1 MCGLSVLWLKIFMKS
16 KTYCFV
22 FTGEFGYELLNW
34 QGRVRKFSSLHPE
47 VKVICASSAAT
58 RLLYSDFAE
67 FIALDSSKAHMRG
80 IADTYFLRHDN
91 FVRDSI
97 WDVFTAYFRRIQLKK
112 FILEH
117 FPKSEATNFRFIF
130 SDRLNFV
137 EDFQFG
143 ATRWAPRINKFRKRN
158 FQEIYDKLPID
169 QNLYVKIEPA
179 YTVVEMVKQKL
190 VDLGVEFPFVAV
202 QSADRITFLKRR
214 RLESATNG
222 ILEKIVD
229 QLPTVE
235 ISFKPIRE
243 SDTQSISLNSKKIY
257 FCSTLEEQV
266 AIISLSSFCIFTSS
280 GDYRSLHYV
289 PSFCGKDNY
298 SITSSSIISNSA
310 IGMWNSEIFHFGGKI
325 IPITTESLLFDEKL
339 NKVLLDYWKSRV

>member
-1 MCGLSVLWLKIFMKS
+1 MKS

-34 QGRVRKFSSLHPE
+34 QGRVRKFSALHPE

-80 IADTYFLRHDN
+80 IADTYFLRYEN

-97 WDVFTAYFRRIQLKK
+97 WDVLSAYFRRIQLKR
-112 FILEH
+112 FILDQY
-117 FPKSEATNFRFIF
+117 PKSEASNFRFIF
-130 SDRLNFV
+130 SDRLNVV

-169 QNLYVKIEPA
+169 QNLYVKIEPTD
-179 YTVVEMVKQKL
+179 TVVEIVKQKL
-190 VDLGVEFPFVAV
+190 ADLGVEFPFVAV
-202 QSADRITFLKRR
+202 QSADRLTFLKKRR
-214 RLESATNG
+214 FEIPVAGLFE
-222 ILEKIVD
+222 EIVN

-235 ISFKPIRE
+235 ISFKQIRE
-243 SDTQSISLNSKKIY
+243 TDTQSLSLNSRKIF
-257 FCSTLEEQV
+257 FCTSLEEQA
-266 AIISLSSFCIFTSS
+266 AIIGLSSFCIFTSS

-310 IGMWNSEIFHFGGKI
+310 IGLWNSQIFQFGGKI
-325 IPITTESLLFDEKL
+325 IPITAESLYFNEELKMAI
-339 NKVLLDYWKSRV
+339 LDFWKSRL